1 FTATATLQSDAGNP
15 IAGRLIEFHST
26 VGYEGYDEVAF
37 GTTDEFGRAQAE
49 LAASTSSQ
57 PGVYVSGV
65 RVRFDGDIHYRASQG
80 ASDVTATYDG
90 QAHSVPV
97 VVTGVH
103 SVPLSPVA
111 VTYNGAGTAPSN
123 AGVYAVSA
131 RYDESAN
138 YNAVSGT
145 ATLTILKVAPS
156 ITWPVPAPITYGTAL
171 NVAQLNASAD
181 VSGTF
186 RYSPA
191 AGTVLPYGPHI
202 LSVTFTPTDAVDY
215 ATA

>member
-1 FTATATLQSDAGNP
+1 GQPLGGDQLFTSVDTAGTFVFSPPAGTILDAGTHTLSVAFEPAAPVRWNSATATATLMVSKATP
-15 IAGRLIEFHST
+15 VMS
-26 VGYEGYDEVAF
+26 
-37 GTTDEFGRAQAE
+37 
-49 LAASTSSQ
+49 LA
-57 PGVYVSGV
+57 
-65 RVRFDGDIHYRASQG
+65 
-80 ASDVTATYDG
+80 DVTSTYDG

-97 VVTGVH
+97 VVTGVN

-145 ATLTILKVAPS
+145 ATLTILKAAPS
-156 ITWPVPAPITYGTAL
+156 ITWAVPAPITYGTAL

-181 VSGTF
+181 VPGTF
-186 RYSPA
+186 TYSPA
-191 AGTVLPYGPHI
+191 AG
-202 LSVTFTPTDAVDY
+202 
-215 ATA
+215 